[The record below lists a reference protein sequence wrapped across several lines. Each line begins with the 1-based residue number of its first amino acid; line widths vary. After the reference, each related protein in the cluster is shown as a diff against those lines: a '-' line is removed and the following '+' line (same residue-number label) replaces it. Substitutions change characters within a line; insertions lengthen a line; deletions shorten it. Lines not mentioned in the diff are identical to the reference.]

1 MIIFHHAVPSDN
13 WKSKYIQM
21 NPFVISAYK
30 SPAYFC
36 DREKETQ
43 TIINSV
49 TNGVNIVLYS
59 LRRMGKTGLIQ
70 HVFHKLSAEFDYQ
83 LIYLDIYRTKNAD
96 DFVNELANA
105 MLRIEK
111 KAWYRRALEFLKKFR
126 PVLTI
131 NPVSGQMEAE
141 IKVVTEGQGP
151 QNIDA
156 ILQFFEQFPVKII
169 IAIDE
174 FQQITEYPEQGFEAF
189 LRSKIQFLNN
199 VNFIFSGSNRRII
212 TAMFQDYNRPFYNSG
227 STLYLDKIAENAY
240 AGFIKEL
247 MENNNRKIADALIQ
261 KGLQWTESYT
271 WFTQNYFN
279 RLWGK
284 GVKTVSQSLM
294 TEVEQDIFTEKERD
308 FIELRNLLP
317 DNQMKLL
324 IAIAKENKVEKPT
337 AKDFLTKHHLGSSST
352 VNSAINV
359 LEQKE
364 IVYYEQ
370 NACQLYDV
378 YMKRF
383 LQETSRT

>member
-1 MIIFHHAVPSDN
+1 
-13 WKSKYIQM
+13 M

-30 SPAYFC
+30 SPTYFC
-36 DREKETQ
+36 DREKETR

-70 HVFHKLSAEFDYQ
+70 HVFHKLSTESDYQ

-156 ILQFFEQFPVKII
+156 ILQFFEQFPIKII

-240 AGFIKEL
+240 TGFIKEL
-247 MENNNRKIADALIQ
+247 MENNSRKIADTLIQ